1 MTETAR
7 TSLRIAAGRDALW
20 HALTDPD
27 TIARFL
33 SGARVVTEWQVGGPI
48 VYRGEW
54 KGAPY
59 EDRGTILEFIPG
71 ERLVTSYY
79 SPLSGKPDIPES
91 YQTVSY
97 LLEAEADG
105 DATLVTITQDGCAD
119 RAEADRMSENWAQT
133 LESLRSVAEEA

>member
-7 TSLRIAAGRDALW
+7 TSLPIAAPRDAIW

-27 TIARFL
+27 TIARYMY
-33 SGARVVTEWQVGGPI
+33 GTRVTTDWEAGSPI
-48 VYRGEW
+48 TYRGEW
-54 KGAPY
+54 EGKPY
-59 EDRGTILEFIPG
+59 EDKGTILEIVPG

-79 SPLSGKPDIPES
+79 SPLSGKPDVPDS

-97 LLEAEADG
+97 LLDDDG
-105 DATLVTITQDGCAD
+105 DRTLVTITQDGCAD
-119 RAEADRMSENWAQT
+119 RAEADRMSANWAST

>member
-7 TSLRIAAGRDALW
+7 TSLPIAAPRDAIW

-27 TIARFL
+27 TIARYMY
-33 SGARVVTEWQVGGPI
+33 GTRVTTDWQAGSPI
-48 VYRGEW
+48 TYRGEW
-54 KGAPY
+54 EGKPY
-59 EDRGTILEFIPG
+59 EDKGTILEIVPG

-79 SPLSGKPDIPES
+79 SPLSGKPDVPDS

-97 LLEAEADG
+97 LLDDDG
-105 DATLVTITQDGCAD
+105 DRTLVTISQDGCAD
-119 RAEADRMSENWAQT
+119 RAEADRMSANWAST